1 MGLFSLTTSKL
12 PPLPP
17 FLSPWRIA
25 AVERSDQA
33 IRETYFEGDELFTP
47 DYVSSFL
54 GSDETFWK
62 AYAVALDLYLKGE

>member
-1 MGLFSLTTSKL
+1 M
-12 PPLPP
+12 
-17 FLSPWRIA
+17 
-25 AVERSDQA
+25 ERSDQA